1 MKANSEFSFNSRKLV
16 WLEKNNIFRDKNLSL
31 FEICGYLGF
40 DVIAKSMSGPFF
52 SVTGMTS
59 GIKQLLASRERTLEF
74 PALLLCR
81 FKC

>member
-1 MKANSEFSFNSRKLV
+1 MVRKKILYSEPETCPHLKSVVISGFNV
-16 WLEKNNIFRDKNLSL
+16 M
-31 FEICGYLGF
+31 
-40 DVIAKSMSGPFF
+40 AKSISGPFF

-59 GIKQLLASRERTLEF
+59 GIKQLLASREGTLEF